1 MSESKINGVN
11 QNYEALDFKELTE
24 DLELADVENLSKRD
38 FAIAKYKNTGSR
50 PVRIAKAD
58 ASEFGLRK
66 AFWDVY
72 APVESPT
79 DNRWVLEKDA
89 ETGDEYITLK
99 ES

>member
-11 QNYEALDFKELTE
+11 QNYEALDFKELSE
-24 DLELADVENLSKRD
+24 DLELADVEGLNERE
-38 FAIAKYKNTGSR
+38 FAIAKFKNTGQR
-50 PVRIAKAD
+50 PTRIAAVD
-58 ASEFGLRK
+58 ASNFGLRK

-72 APVESPT
+72 APVDSPT
-79 DNRWVLEKDA
+79 ENRWVLEKDA